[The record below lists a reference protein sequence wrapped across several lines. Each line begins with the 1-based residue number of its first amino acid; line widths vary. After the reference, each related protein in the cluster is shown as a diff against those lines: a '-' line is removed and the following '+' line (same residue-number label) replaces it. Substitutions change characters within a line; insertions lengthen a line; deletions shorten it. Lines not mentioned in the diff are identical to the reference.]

1 MLGSPWVNPWGGGAA
16 ICTHVSSGRAS
27 YLWPLRIW
35 AGLALPEMQHA
46 GGGGSRLRGGMQI
59 VVFNI
64 GFFSSLNPPFFPPC

>member
-46 GGGGSRLRGGMQI
+46 GGGGVRAERAQ
-59 VVFNI
+59 
-64 GFFSSLNPPFFPPC
+64 